1 MKIFGKKIPK
11 GSTLLFAS
19 FTAVSVCLLLI
30 ISAIRIEKVNN
41 MSSNTLYTDNRH
53 SFTLL
58 NAGEDAWNDVVSSLM
73 ENGDNFAVYYTIPD
87 KDIVIRG
94 ILVKGMVQNPPMI
107 RGTFFDETYSWG
119 DIPCVVIGKELEKDT
134 YETSEG
140 VFYDYQGVS
149 YNVLGVMGT
158 EMDSRI
164 NHMMFLDFQSAL
176 NIAGVNG
183 EYFFD
188 ADDYDTVKSASGIMS
203 RNFKYPADFFMF
215 FSENKQNDSIIL
227 RLFSSKNIMNTMYI
241 MTFISF
247 SLCTILVTF
256 IWLKHRRQQFFVW
269 NIMGYRKKWKMIE
282 MAKQY
287 YKVAIAG
294 YFMGIGI
301 MQLILSVMNE
311 FTYTWGDVIET
322 FLVTIGFGTVVMF
335 GCFFMK
341 ERYLT

>member
-1 MKIFGKKIPK
+1 MKIFGKKIPR
-11 GSTLLFAS
+11 GSILLFAS
-19 FTAVSVCLLLI
+19 YTAVSVCLLLI
-30 ISAIRIEKVNN
+30 ISAIRIEKINS

-58 NAGEDAWNDVVSSLM
+58 NATEDAWNDVVPFLL
-73 ENGDNFAVYYTIPD
+73 DKYDDFAVYYTIPD
-87 KDIVIRG
+87 KEIVIRG
-94 ILVKGMVQNPPMI
+94 ILVKGRVQNPPMI
-107 RGTFFDETYSWG
+107 QGTFFDEIYSWN
-119 DIPCVVIGKELEKDT
+119 DIPRVVIGKELEKDT
-134 YETSEG
+134 YKTSEG

-164 NHMMFLDFQSAL
+164 NHMMFLDLKSAL

-183 EYFFD
+183 EYYFD
-188 ADDYDTVKSASGIMS
+188 AADYDTVKSASDIMS
-203 RNFKYPADFFMF
+203 SKFTYPADFFMIF
-215 FSENKQNDSIIL
+215 NENQQQDTVIL
-227 RLFSSKNIMNTMYI
+227 RLFSSSNIMNTMYI

-269 NIMGYRKKWKMIE
+269 HITGYRKKWKMLE

-294 YFMGIGI
+294 YLMGIGI
-301 MQLILSVMNE
+301 MKLILSVMNE
-311 FTYTWGDVIET
+311 FTYTWVDMAEA
-322 FLVTIGFGTVVMF
+322 FLVTIGLGTVVLF
-335 GCFFMK
+335 GCLLMK
-341 ERYLT
+341 ESILS